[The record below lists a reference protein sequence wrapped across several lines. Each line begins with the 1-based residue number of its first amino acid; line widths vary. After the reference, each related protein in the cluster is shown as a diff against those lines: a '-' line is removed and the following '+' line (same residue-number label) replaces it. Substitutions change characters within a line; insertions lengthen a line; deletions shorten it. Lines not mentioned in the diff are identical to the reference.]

1 MSNEGEQKR
10 GETLDR
16 FEDVFHQYA
25 QPVYRFLLKL
35 TQDECVAE
43 ELTQETFYKAFL
55 HINSFRG
62 ECSIYTWLCQI
73 GKNLCRNEQK
83 RRKHCSF
90 NELDRSL
97 VSPHNVEAQVI
108 RKEQA
113 AATLDA
119 LQRLPELSRE
129 VFSLRVFGEMKY
141 KEIAAILGKT
151 ETWAKVTFFRA
162 KEQLLKLLE
171 ESTWT

>member
-1 MSNEGEQKR
+1 MDQ
-10 GETLDR
+10 
-16 FEDVFHQYA
+16 FEDVFLQYS
-25 QPVYRFLLKL
+25 QPVYRFIFKL
-35 TQDECVAE
+35 TQDECAAE

-73 GKNLCRNEQK
+73 AKNLYFNEQK
-83 RRKHCSF
+83 RRKCCSITGLEHNLMSF
-90 NELDRSL
+90 Y
-97 VSPHNVEAQVI
+97 NVEAQVI
-108 RKEQA
+108 RKDQA
-113 AATLDA
+113 EAALDA
-119 LQRLPELSRE
+119 LQQLPELPRE

-162 KEQLLKLLE
+162 KEQLIKLLE
-171 ESTWT
+171 ESTWN